1 MQLASGKRFN
11 VNAGKGISLFSHS
24 DGITQIAHNG
34 DFTLQSQHDDMKLV
48 SAKDIKVTAAKRMI
62 AMAEEEMTFIVSG
75 GAYLRLK
82 GGDIEIGGPG
92 NLTVKTAEHH
102 WNGPASGK
110 TEMPS
115 FGAGMFERTPRLV
128 RATDGKPVEGMQ
140 VHIERDGAAP
150 ITGETNAAGEGPKIK
165 GDRLELLKVT
175 FKKLLK

>member
-1 MQLASGKRFN
+1 
-11 VNAGKGISLFSHS
+11 
-24 DGITQIAHNG
+24 
-34 DFTLQSQHDDMKLV
+34 MKLV

-62 AMAEEEMTFIVSG
+62 GMAQDEVTFMVSG
-75 GAYLRLK
+75 GAYLKLK

-102 WNGPASGK
+102 WNGPASAK

-115 FGAGMFERTPRLV
+115 FDAGTFERTPRLV

-150 ITGETNAAGEGPKIK
+150 ITGETNAAGEGPKVK
-165 GDRLELLKVT
+165 GDRLELIKVT

>member
-1 MQLASGKRFN
+1 
-11 VNAGKGISLFSHS
+11 
-24 DGITQIAHNG
+24 
-34 DFTLQSQHDDMKLV
+34 MKLV

-115 FGAGMFERTPRLV
+115 FGAGMFERTPVLV
-128 RATDGKPVEGMQ
+128 RATDDKPIEGVQ
-140 VHIERDGAAP
+140 LHIERDGGEA
-150 ITGETNAAGEGPKIK
+150 ITGQTDAAGKGPKITS
-165 GDRLELLKVT
+165 DRLEQIRVT
-175 FKKLLK
+175 FKRLLK